1 LTEKL
6 KGMKVDL
13 FGTLYIS
20 AERADEPLITSCAR
34 KDFSVVYYFEPPNYQ
49 HVMSVV
55 LAVVRVR

>member
-1 LTEKL
+1 
-6 KGMKVDL
+6 MKVDL